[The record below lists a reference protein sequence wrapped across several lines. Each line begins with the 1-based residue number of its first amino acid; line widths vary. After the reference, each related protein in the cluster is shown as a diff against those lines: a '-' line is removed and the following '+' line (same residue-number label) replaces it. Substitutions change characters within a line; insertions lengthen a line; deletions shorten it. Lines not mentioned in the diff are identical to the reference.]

1 MSAMWCRDCK
11 QDVPGCAAPDRTYRC
26 SRCGGP
32 LVACDETPEIAG
44 AGLLA
49 DGAGVVD
56 SSSSGLGDGDSAP
69 REGAATDGFE
79 GFDDWEFDEQLREIG
94 RLLRAAAPTAGA
106 QGDDNRV
113 AETPRLRCDRP
124 HPAAGTPHTLLPGVH
139 DDSKLSGSGLG
150 SLAWAALSLGT
161 MGLVCG
167 GILLGW
173 SIWADRADLWSVGLP
188 IALGGQIGLV
198 VGLLC
203 QLDRVW
209 HDHRQA
215 ARKLDEVDRKLHDLR
230 ATTAQLSTTHSSP
243 ATAFYCHLASG
254 APPEMLLGDL
264 KSQLDLLAAQL
275 SRQS

>member
-1 MSAMWCRDCK
+1 M
-11 QDVPGCAAPDRTYRC
+11 
-26 SRCGGP
+26 
-32 LVACDETPEIAG
+32 ACEETPESAG
-44 AGLLA
+44 ASVLA
-49 DGAGVVD
+49 DGMGVVD
-56 SSSSGLGDGDSAP
+56 SSSPQVGAADSAP
-69 REGAATDGFE
+69 SEGAAADGFE

-94 RLLRAAAPTAGA
+94 RLLRAAVPTAA
-106 QGDDNRV
+106 TQPGDNGL
-113 AETPRLRCDRP
+113 AEAPRLRFDAP
-124 HPAAGTPHTLLPGVH
+124 HPVAGAPHMALPVEPA
-139 DDSKLSGSGLG
+139 DPKPSGSGLG

-209 HDHRQA
+209 HDHRRA

-230 ATTAQLSTTHSSP
+230 TTTAQLSTTHSSP
-243 ATAFYCHLASG
+243 ATAFYCHLAGG
-254 APPEMLLGDL
+254 APPEVLLGDL
-264 KSQLDLLAAQL
+264 KSQLDLLAVQL
-275 SRQS
+275 SRRG